1 MNLNGQKSRLASLT
15 KSFTLRWASTQSHW
29 RDSRSVEFDRHFMQD
44 LPPRVNQATNAIE
57 KLDEL
62 LNRIRKECE

>member
-15 KSFTLRWASTQSHW
+15 KSFSLRWESAHSHW
-29 RDSRSVEFDRHFMQD
+29 RDIRSAEFEHRFMQD
-44 LPPRVNQATNAIE
+44 LPPRVNQATQAIE